1 WGPKGTL
8 TMGLFKSREERR
20 IERDIQVR
28 QGVASVK
35 RQIANQTKNE
45 KEYLVKARRA
55 KQMGSMDQAVLLR
68 QTLKRTI
75 ASRIQMERQLLAIET
90 AAQMKNQAES
100 YSAFAKSMTAV
111 SRSIAEVFGAT
122 DLART
127 QQEFE
132 RAMAQAQSME
142 QRMAVFLD
150 MTNETMGS
158 MEIAGGEELV
168 NDAELDRMISAEAA
182 QEERGMDDDI
192 ARGLKEIEREL
203 SKDK

>member
-1 WGPKGTL
+1 
-8 TMGLFKSREERR
+8 MGLFKSREERR